1 MTLHIS
7 ECVLGVF
14 AFDDQGELVAYKRF
28 PDDPAEIAG
37 RLASV
42 QMGVPT
48 EEHRSLIRELIMK
61 GESSFTLEQT
71 QLAEELAKEFKNA
84 KFEVLAPNKAGMLL
98 RGKLHDIGEEIGY
111 KDVDLLLREVNFIL
125 TRLKLKREVSQRDKL
140 VIRVIEVLDELDKFI
155 NILTVRVREWYGM
168 HFPELDRFVPDHQNY
183 LKLVLE
189 LGLRENF
196 KAENIKT
203 IAKISDDLAKK
214 IEDAA
219 VTSVGASFDEIDRQ
233 IIQEEIKMIIE
244 LQKLRE
250 KTAEYIDD
258 LMTQIA
264 PNLKTLVGGTIG
276 ARLIA
281 LAGGLDELAK
291 MPASTIQV
299 LGAEKALF
307 RALKTRAKPP
317 KHGVIY
323 QHPSI
328 RTSPKKFRG
337 KIARAL
343 AGKIAIA
350 ARLDAMAGEFM
361 GDRLLEEFKIKVA
374 KILKESESR

>member
-14 AFDDQGELVAYKRF
+14 AFDDAGEMVAYERF

-42 QMGVPT
+42 QMGTPT
-48 EEHRSLIRELIMK
+48 PEHRSLIGKLIER
-61 GESSFTLEQT
+61 GEISFTLEQPK
-71 QLAEELAKEFKNA
+71 LAENMAKEFRKVR
-84 KFEVLAPNKAGMLL
+84 FEVQAPNRAGLML
-98 RGKLHDIGEEIGY
+98 RGKLHDIAEEVGY
-111 KDVDLLLREVNFIL
+111 RNVDRLIREVNFVL
-125 TRLKLKREVSQRDKL
+125 TKLKLKKEISQRDKL
-140 VIRVIEVLDELDKFI
+140 IIRVVEILDELDKFI
-155 NILTVRVREWYGM
+155 NILTVRVREWYSM
-168 HFPELDRFVPDHQNY
+168 HFPELDRLIPDHQNY
-183 LKLVLE
+183 LRLVLE
-189 LGLRENF
+189 LGSRENF
-196 KAENIKT
+196 KAASIKSLT
-203 IAKISDDLAKK
+203 KFSDELAAKI
-214 IEDAA
+214 EEAA
-219 VTSVGASFDEIDRQ
+219 RSSVGASFDEVD
-233 IIQEEIKMIIE
+233 IQTIQDEVRLIVEM
-244 LQKLRE
+244 QKVRE
-250 KTAEYIDD
+250 RTAEYIDG
-258 LMTQIA
+258 LMEQVA

-281 LAGGLDELAK
+281 LAGGLEDLAR

-307 RALKTRAKPP
+307 RALKTKAKPP

-328 RTSPKKFRG
+328 RSSPRKLRG

-361 GDRLLEEFKIKVA
+361 GDRLLEDFRARVSKIH
-374 KILKESESR
+374 KEIG

>member
-14 AFDDQGELVAYKRF
+14 AFDDTGELVAYERF

-42 QMGVPT
+42 QMGTPT
-48 EEHRSLIRELIMK
+48 PEHRALIGKLIER
-61 GESSFTLEQT
+61 GEVSFTLEQPR
-71 QLAEELAKEFKNA
+71 LAEALAAEFKRA
-84 KFEVLAPNKAGMLL
+84 KFEIQTPNKAGLML
-98 RGKLHDIGEEIGY
+98 RGKLRDIAEDVGY
-111 KDVDLLLREVNFIL
+111 RDVDHLLREVNFIL
-125 TRLKLKREVSQRDKL
+125 TRLKLKREISQRDKL
-140 VIRVIEVLDELDKFI
+140 VIRVVEILDELDKFI
-155 NILTVRVREWYGM
+155 NILTVRLREWYSI
-168 HFPELDRFVPDHQNY
+168 HFPELDRLVPDHKNY
-183 LKLVLE
+183 LRLVME
-189 LGLRENF
+189 LGSRENF
-196 KAENIKT
+196 KVGPIKSIT
-203 IAKISDDLAKK
+203 KFSDELAAKI
-214 IEDAA
+214 EEAA
-219 VTSVGASFDEIDRQ
+219 RSSVGAPFDEIDIQ
-233 IIQEEIKMIIE
+233 IIRDEARLIMEMQRVREE
-244 LQKLRE
+244 
-250 KTAEYIDD
+250 TAEYIDG
-258 LMTQIA
+258 LMAQIA

-281 LAGGLDELAK
+281 LAGGLEDLAK

-307 RALKTRAKPP
+307 RALKTKAKPP

-328 RTSPKKFRG
+328 RSSPKKLRG

-361 GDRLLEEFKIKVA
+361 GDRLLEEFKARV
-374 KILKESESR
+374 SEIQREAGR

>member
-14 AFDDQGELVAYKRF
+14 AFDDAGEVVAHERF

-42 QMGVPT
+42 QMGTPT
-48 EEHRSLIRELIMK
+48 PEHRALIGKLIER
-61 GESSFTLEQT
+61 GETSFTLEQPK
-71 QLAEELAKEFKNA
+71 LAENLAKEFRKVR
-84 KFEVLAPNKAGMLL
+84 FEVQAPNRAGLML
-98 RGKLHDIGEEIGY
+98 RGKLHDIAEEVGY
-111 KDVDLLLREVNFIL
+111 RDVDRLIREVNFVL
-125 TRLKLKREVSQRDKL
+125 TKLKLKKEISQRDKL
-140 VIRVIEVLDELDKFI
+140 IIRVVEILDELDKFI
-155 NILTVRVREWYGM
+155 NILTVRVREWYSM
-168 HFPELDRFVPDHQNY
+168 HFPELDRLVPDHQNY
-183 LKLVLE
+183 LRLVLE
-189 LGLRENF
+189 LGSRENF
-196 KAENIKT
+196 KAASIKGLT
-203 IAKISDDLAKK
+203 KFSDELAAKI
-214 IEDAA
+214 EEAA
-219 VTSVGASFDEIDRQ
+219 RSSVGASFDEVD
-233 IIQEEIKMIIE
+233 IQTIQDEVRLIVEM
-244 LQKLRE
+244 QKVRE
-250 KTAEYIDD
+250 RTAEYIDG
-258 LMTQIA
+258 LMEQVA

-281 LAGGLDELAK
+281 LAGGLEDLAK

-307 RALKTRAKPP
+307 RALKTKAKPP

-328 RTSPKKFRG
+328 RSSPKKLRG

-361 GDRLLEEFKIKVA
+361 GDRLLEDFRARVSKIH
-374 KILKESESR
+374 KEMG

>member
-14 AFDDQGELVAYKRF
+14 AFDDAGEMVAYERF

-42 QMGVPT
+42 QMGTPT
-48 EEHRSLIRELIMK
+48 PEHRSLIGKLIER
-61 GESSFTLEQT
+61 GETSFTLEQPK
-71 QLAEELAKEFKNA
+71 LAENMAKEFRKVR
-84 KFEVLAPNKAGMLL
+84 FEVQAPNRAGLML
-98 RGKLHDIGEEIGY
+98 RGKLHDIAEEVGY
-111 KDVDLLLREVNFIL
+111 RNVDRLIREVNFVL
-125 TRLKLKREVSQRDKL
+125 TKLKLKKEISQRDKL
-140 VIRVIEVLDELDKFI
+140 IIRVVEILDELDKFI
-155 NILTVRVREWYGM
+155 NILTVRVREWYSM
-168 HFPELDRFVPDHQNY
+168 HFPELDRLIPDHQNY
-183 LKLVLE
+183 LRLVLE
-189 LGLRENF
+189 LGSRENF
-196 KAENIKT
+196 KAASIKSLT
-203 IAKISDDLAKK
+203 KFSDELAAKI
-214 IEDAA
+214 EEAA
-219 VTSVGASFDEIDRQ
+219 RSSVGASFDEVD
-233 IIQEEIKMIIE
+233 IQTIQDEVRLIVEM
-244 LQKLRE
+244 QKVRE
-250 KTAEYIDD
+250 RTAEYIDG
-258 LMTQIA
+258 LMEQVA

-281 LAGGLDELAK
+281 LAGGLEDLAR

-307 RALKTRAKPP
+307 RALKTKAKPP

-328 RTSPKKFRG
+328 RSSPRKLRG

-361 GDRLLEEFKIKVA
+361 GDRLLEDFRARVSKIH
-374 KILKESESR
+374 KEMG

>member
-14 AFDDQGELVAYKRF
+14 AFDDTGEIVAYKRF
-28 PDDPAEIAG
+28 PEDPAEIAG

-48 EEHRSLIRELIMK
+48 EEHRELIRELMER
-61 GESSFTLEQT
+61 GEKSFTLEQAG
-71 QLAEELAKEFKNA
+71 LAETLAKEFKNA
-84 KFEVLAPNKAGMLL
+84 KFEVLAPNKAGMML
-98 RGKLHDIGEEIGY
+98 RGKLQDIGEEVGCRNA
-111 KDVDLLLREVNFIL
+111 DALLREVNFIL
-125 TRLKLKREVSQRDKL
+125 TRLKLKREVSRRDKL
-140 VIRVIEVLDELDKFI
+140 VIRVIETIDELDKFI
-155 NILTVRVREWYGM
+155 NILTSKVREWYGM
-168 HFPELDRFVPDHQNY
+168 HFPELDRFVPDHQTY

-189 LGLRENF
+189 LGMRKNF
-196 KAENIKT
+196 KAGAIKSV
-203 IAKISDDLAKK
+203 AKLPDDLAEK
-214 IEDAA
+214 IEEAA
-219 VTSVGASFDEIDRQ
+219 ASSVGTSFDDIDIQ
-233 IIQEEIKMIIE
+233 ILQDEARMIVE
-244 LQKLRE
+244 LQALRE
-250 KTAEYIDD
+250 KTAEYIDG
-258 LMTQIA
+258 LMAEIA

-307 RALKTRAKPP
+307 RALKTKAKPP

-328 RTSPKKFRG
+328 RTSPKKLRG

-361 GDRLLEEFKIKVA
+361 GDRLLEDFKIKVA
-374 KILKESESR
+374 EILKRSER